1 MTATNLAI
9 VFSPTLLWSEE
20 EVDPFIMLQ
29 RQTIGNEVIENL
41 IVSYKDFFLLKP
53 SKPLSRDV
61 SVAQDMFL
69 DSLER
74 GSVKV
79 AISMLDSQKQR
90 QQVISIQNLTP
101 DNSIAQNKQMTLG
114 KQDQEKFNQLAAN
127 RHRPKER
134 RRTALSNS
142 TRVSVPVVEM
152 EKNRRRQL
160 LKNKISLSNQNLYR
174 DAILEARNTVK
185 MKKKKERPVWVWPE
199 QGGNKSPREL
209 DDKQIGTR
217 EHVIGIDK
225 NEKHKIESSEGSEDS
240 ESVEYNADKH
250 DIDIVDNDKDKDN
263 DKTKKEDSIIDID
276 EIQEMLLGIMTGN
289 GAQVRAYIEAF
300 EGSDIQAHLQKLT
313 KLDQKLEEKKN
324 SRDLSFTKL
333 MFVDQDKKQTS

>member
-1 MTATNLAI
+1 
-9 VFSPTLLWSEE
+9 
-20 EVDPFIMLQ
+20 
-29 RQTIGNEVIENL
+29 
-41 IVSYKDFFLLKP
+41 
-53 SKPLSRDV
+53 
-61 SVAQDMFL
+61 
-69 DSLER
+69 
-74 GSVKV
+74 
-79 AISMLDSQKQR
+79 
-90 QQVISIQNLTP
+90 
-101 DNSIAQNKQMTLG
+101 MTLG

-333 MFVDQDKKQTS
+333 MFVDQDKKQTSSEDILSEEISIGVKIPNNEMESEEDIKQDV